1 MCGRFVS
8 RTDAEIERAFAL
20 TRSQWRKDWTGFN
33 VAPSQPVPV
42 VRHED
47 GEREGVIMR
56 WGLIPFWA
64 RGVPPGYATINA
76 RVETVETAASYRE
89 PWKRGQRCVIPA
101 LGFYEWKHLARGKQ
115 PWFIRMADGRP
126 FGLPGL
132 WDRSVRSD
140 GESVD
145 SCTIIT
151 MPANSLVAGIHAKG
165 RMPGMLT
172 AEACSAWLAGTPTQA
187 KALLV
192 PFPAHRMEAYPV
204 STRVNSPGNDGPEL
218 VERVDAG
225 N

>member
-8 RTDAEIERAFAL
+8 KTDAEIERAFAL
-20 TRSQWRKDWTGFN
+20 TRSQWQKDWAGFN
-33 VAPSQPVPV
+33 LAPSMPVPV
-42 VRHED
+42 VRNLD

-64 RGVPPGYATINA
+64 RGVPPGYSTINA
-76 RVETVETAASYRE
+76 RVETIETAASFRG

-101 LGFYEWKHLARGKQ
+101 LGFYEWQQLAEGKQ
-115 PWFIRMADGRP
+115 PWFIRMAGGEP
-126 FGLPGL
+126 FGLAGL
-132 WDRSVRSD
+132 WDRSAGSD

-172 AEACSAWLAGTPTQA
+172 TEACSAWLEGTAAQA
-187 KALLV
+187 RALLV
-192 PFPAHRMEAYPV
+192 PFPTHQMKAYPV
-204 STRVNSPGNDGPEL
+204 STRVNSPRNDGPDL
-218 VERVDAG
+218 LERVEVG